1 MDILARQLYSTK
13 MKSAVSLPASHVLHI
28 ISIITLIVVCPINFD
43 G

>member
-28 ISIITLIVVCPINFD
+28 IYTITLIVPHHISYE